1 MNSNKSTDLRNVPK
15 CLDVVCTVSSS
26 CEIGQVKL
34 NLVPAFIKSHRHGAD
49 EWLHTSRTLIVRRSE
64 STTNALVIQY
74 LDLESEVFLQLLQM
88 KMGKHLL

>member
-34 NLVPAFIKSHRHGAD
+34 NLVPSLIKSHGHGAD
-49 EWLHTSRTLIVRRSE
+49 EWLDTSCALVVRCSE
-64 STTNALVIQY
+64 SSAHALVVK
-74 LDLESEVFLQLLQM
+74 DLHFEGEIFLQLLGA
-88 KMGKHLL
+88 KAC